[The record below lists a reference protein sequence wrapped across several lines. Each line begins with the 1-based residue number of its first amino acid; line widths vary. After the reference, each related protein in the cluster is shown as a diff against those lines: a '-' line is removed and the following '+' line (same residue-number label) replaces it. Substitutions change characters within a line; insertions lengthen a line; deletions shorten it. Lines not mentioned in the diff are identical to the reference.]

1 MKKIREFSTGKCAGM
16 RVASNDVRTTEQR
29 GEMRME
35 LSGGVA
41 SGDVK
46 VTEQRGEMRMVTRIE
61 KWMRMGTEMGVALM
75 MLMVMAMGASV
86 SSCSSGDGEEDEVY
100 VPVES
105 EFARIVK
112 VRPVYQLSYSYG
124 YNISSF
130 YLLSNPI
137 EGKSK
142 IDYYGVSIHVKTPAN
157 EKWNGRYEVEQ
168 VDGSV
173 WGWEKPWMKEKMTH
187 ELSTWTNNQP
197 VKGAWI
203 EVRTLDKGDEYGR
216 KKFSVKL
223 HVDEMTEKNGDYA
236 RDVNISFTGRDV
248 GSMLV
253 N

>member
-1 MKKIREFSTGKCAGM
+1 M
-16 RVASNDVRTTEQR
+16 ASNDVKVTEQR

-35 LSGGVA
+35 SSGGVA

-86 SSCSSGDGEEDEVY
+86 SSCSSDDAEEDKGY

-105 EFARIVK
+105 EFATIVK
-112 VRPVYQLSYSYG
+112 NRPVYQLSYSYG
-124 YNISSF
+124 LNISSF

-157 EKWNGRYEVEQ
+157 GKWNGRYKVEQ
-168 VDGSV
+168 VGAV
-173 WGWEKPWMKEKMTH
+173 IWGWEKPWIKERQTH

-216 KKFSVKL
+216 KIYSVNL

-236 RDVNISFTGRDV
+236 RDVNISFTGRNV

>member
-1 MKKIREFSTGKCAGM
+1 MKKIIEKIRKMSTEKCAGM
-16 RVASNDVRTTEQR
+16 RMEASDVRTTEQR
-29 GEMRME
+29 GKMR
-35 LSGGVA
+35 V
-41 SGDVK
+41 
-46 VTEQRGEMRMVTRIE
+46 GEWIDRWMRVG
-61 KWMRMGTEMGVALM
+61 MRMGVAVM
-75 MLMVMAMGASV
+75 MLMVVAMGAMV

-124 YNISSF
+124 HNISSF

-137 EGKSK
+137 EGNTKT
-142 IDYYGVSIHVKTPAN
+142 DYYGVSIHVKTPAN

-168 VDGSV
+168 VGVSV
-173 WGWEKPWMKEKMTH
+173 WGWEKPWIKAKQTH

-216 KKFSVKL
+216 KKYSVNL

-236 RDVNISFTGRDV
+236 RDVNISFTGRNV

>member
-1 MKKIREFSTGKCAGM
+1 MKRFFRMTLLFAIAVGM
-16 RVASNDVRTTEQR
+16 S
-29 GEMRME
+29 
-35 LSGGVA
+35 
-41 SGDVK
+41 
-46 VTEQRGEMRMVTRIE
+46 I
-61 KWMRMGTEMGVALM
+61 
-75 MLMVMAMGASV
+75 

-105 EFARIVK
+105 EFATIVK
-112 VRPVYQLSYSYG
+112 NRPEYQLSYSYG
-124 YNISSF
+124 LNISSF

-173 WGWEKPWMKEKMTH
+173 WGWEKPWMKAKMTH

-236 RDVNISFTGRDV
+236 RDVNISFAGRDV